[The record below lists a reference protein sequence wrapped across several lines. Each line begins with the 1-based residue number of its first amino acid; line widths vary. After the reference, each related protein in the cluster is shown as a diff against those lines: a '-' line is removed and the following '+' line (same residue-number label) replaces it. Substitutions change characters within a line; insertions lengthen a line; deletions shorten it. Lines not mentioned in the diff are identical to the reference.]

1 MMATAEHFCSKS
13 PYITYIVNHSRLNKI
28 LIRNQSL
35 SMGPWQGDRALLGGL
50 EFGFREILANGAG
63 QKKLKN

>member
-1 MMATAEHFCSKS
+1 MHQQTA
-13 PYITYIVNHSRLNKI
+13 HSRPNKI

-63 QKKLKN
+63 SKKTPLK

>member
-1 MMATAEHFCSKS
+1 MDVPHSK
-13 PYITYIVNHSRLNKI
+13 PNKI

-35 SMGPWQGDRALLGGL
+35 SLGPLQGDRALLGGL
-50 EFGFREILANGAG
+50 EFGVREILANGAD